1 MVEVLVAAMILAMG
15 AFATFGVL
23 SAATRNEERA
33 QSSQVA
39 LNRAD
44 QEIERLRA
52 LTYEE
57 LALTTVPAASAQKL
71 NPNYRVSGKSFA
83 ITRNPPSNYASM
95 VVNGD
100 SLYGGGFIE
109 NGKLNPGPTAFT
121 SGSVSGHIY
130 RYVVWRNDTGCP
142 ETRCPGTQD
151 YKQVIVAVKLNTPGN
166 LSGERG
172 YAEVQANFI
181 DPKDSSLNDPKPG
194 SEGVVTAQQFF
205 LSDTPCSLSERQ
217 EIVADHALHN
227 TLGKCLNGPQTGAT
241 PGAPDLLTLVP
252 PPDPTPEDPLTPLE
266 YDYSNDYPAQ
276 LTPETSRGIQLR
288 RGESSGCNS
297 APGGTEPQWQVH
309 RWVSAP
315 IPSTLTE
322 GFKMNGKATLKFF
335 TRALNEASYT
345 AKLCVYLFL
354 QHETATELKE
364 TPLTVKSEP
373 SKSYWSLVKTVWP
386 KGKWTEEK
394 LEMNFNT
401 PAKVLPGDRLGVAIS
416 LDRSV
421 TTSADA
427 IGFLFDNPEE
437 RTRLEIDT
445 TTPFGG

>member
-1 MVEVLVAAMILAMG
+1 MVEVLVAAMILVMG

-23 SAATRNEERA
+23 SAATRNAERA

-39 LNRAD
+39 LNRAE

-52 LTYEE
+52 FTSEE
-57 LALTTVPAASAQKL
+57 LALTAVPATSAQKL
-71 NPNYRVSGKSFA
+71 NPNYRVSGNSFA
-83 ITRNPPSNYASM
+83 IIRNPRSNYAPM
-95 VVNGD
+95 VFNGG

-109 NGKLNPGPTAFT
+109 KGQVNPGPSAFT
-121 SGSVSGHIY
+121 TGSVSGQIY
-130 RYVVWRNDTGCP
+130 RYVVWRNDTSCP

-151 YKQVIVAVKLNTPGN
+151 YKQVIIAVKLNTPGN

-172 YAEVQANFI
+172 YSEVQANFI
-181 DPKDSSLNDPKPG
+181 EPKDSSLNDPKPG

-217 EIVADHALHN
+217 EIVADHPLHD
-227 TLGKCLNGPQTGAT
+227 TLGRCSNGLQTGAT
-241 PGAPDLLTLVP
+241 PGAPDLLTLAP
-252 PPDPTPEDPLTPLE
+252 APDPTPEDPLTPPE
-266 YDYSNDYPAQ
+266 YDYSRDYPVQ

-288 RGESSGCNS
+288 RGESAGCNS
-297 APGGTEPQWQVH
+297 APSGTEPQWQVH

-345 AKLCVYLFL
+345 AKLCVYLFVR
-354 QHETATELKE
+354 HETATKFED
-364 TPLTVKSEP
+364 TALTVKSEP
-373 SKSYWSLVKTVWP
+373 SKTYWSLVKTVWP

-394 LEMNFNT
+394 LEMNFNGPVKV
-401 PAKVLPGDRLGVAIS
+401 PAEDRLGVAIS
-416 LDRSV
+416 VDRSV

-427 IGFLFDNPEE
+427 IGFLYDLPEE